1 MISSTTSQ
9 LGEMAEELEATQAV
23 LRTTSRDL
31 ADKVRELEDRTRET
45 EVWHVLCVLVWVSSG
60 GGLEGCEGGRSRDPM
75 RRRIW

>member
-31 ADKVRELEDRTRET
+31 ADKVRELEERTRET
-45 EVWHVLCVLVWVSSG
+45 QVRHVLCVWLWGRAAFG
-60 GGLEGCEGGRSRDPM
+60 GGSKD
-75 RRRIW
+75 